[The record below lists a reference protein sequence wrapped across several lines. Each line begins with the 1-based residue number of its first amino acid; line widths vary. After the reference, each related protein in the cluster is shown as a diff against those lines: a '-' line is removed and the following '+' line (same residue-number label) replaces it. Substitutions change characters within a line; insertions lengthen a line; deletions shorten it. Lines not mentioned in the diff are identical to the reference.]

1 MVVTVPA
8 PGAESGLFPPVGVPN
23 VWDLSMEHNETFVRI
38 RLGTAAEGDEAAE
51 LLLWPAA
58 RPNGQAVVAC
68 PGGGFNQVALEREGY
83 PFARWFN
90 ERGVTYAV
98 LCYRMPRGR
107 AGVPAED
114 IRCALALMRER
125 AAEWGITRLGVMG
138 ASIGGHVAST
148 AATLFDGEER
158 PDFQVLL
165 YPVISMLDAWAHRPS
180 RGRLMGE
187 NLSAELCERLSLE
200 LHVTP
205 QTAPAFIVLPRT
217 MRSSRRCTRCATTR
231 RCALT
236 ACRRSCTSTR
246 AAATASPST
255 TPSPTRRSGS
265 PSWSGSSRRCD
276 LRRRGT
282 PPDRFDA
289 EKASLPG

>member
-1 MVVTVPA
+1 
-8 PGAESGLFPPVGVPN
+8 
-23 VWDLSMEHNETFVRI
+23 MEHNETFVRI
-38 RLGTAAEGDEAAE
+38 RLGAAAEGDEAAE

-138 ASIGGHVAST
+138 ASIGQSPPAAPPSPRRLPRSST
-148 AATLFDGEER
+148 GRSAR
-158 PDFQVLL
+158 
-165 YPVISMLDAWAHRPS
+165 ISRFCSTPS
-180 RGRLMGE
+180 
-187 NLSAELCERLSLE
+187 SPCS
-200 LHVTP
+200 TP
-205 QTAPAFIVLPRT
+205 GPTAP
-217 MRSSRRCTRCATTR
+217 
-231 RCALT
+231 
-236 ACRRSCTSTR
+236 R
-246 AAATASPST
+246 AA
-255 TPSPTRRSGS
+255 G
-265 PSWSGSSRRCD
+265 
-276 LRRRGT
+276 
-282 PPDRFDA
+282 
-289 EKASLPG
+289 